1 MITAQIIVQNDE
13 QHIENC
19 IKSLMRYND
28 LFKFDIINVC
38 STDKTLEICN
48 DYKLHVTHIENIKDY
63 SKVRNDNL
71 KKYKN
76 DFFMYLHPYEK
87 LIYDENFINILK
99 NKNCYLFKVVQGTV
113 LTKEV
118 RLWNSKS
125 IKFENPVYEKLN
137 EKQGIQTNF
146 VIASNVTNYK
156 INNSKTI
163 INEWK
168 KREPLRYEPYYYE
181 AFELLKEKDYLN
193 FKNVAEHYLF
203 LDKNSKSST
212 IMRYYLSL
220 IQLHCFNDINSANSN
235 IIKCILKKPLMAEF
249 WCLLGDIFYKINDFQ
264 RAIEFYDNA
273 IILGSQRKENDDY
286 PLDIVKYKEYP
297 NSMLKKLKNNI

>member
-1 MITAQIIVQNDE
+1 MITVQIIIQNDE
-13 QHIENC
+13 QHIESC

-28 LFKFDIINVC
+28 LFKFDIINAG

-48 DYKLHVTHIENIKDY
+48 DYKLHITHIENIKDY
-63 SKVRNDNL
+63 SKARNDNL
-71 KKYKN
+71 KKFKN
-76 DFFMYLHPYEK
+76 DFLMYLHPYEK

-99 NKNCYLFKVVQGTV
+99 NKTSYLFKVVQGTV

-125 IKFENPVYEKLN
+125 IRFENPVYEKLN

-146 VIASNVTNYK
+146 VIASNITNYR
-156 INNSKTI
+156 INNSKMI

-168 KREPLRYEPYYYE
+168 KREPLKYEPYYYE

-203 LDKNSKSST
+203 LDKNSKSSI

-220 IQLHCFNDINSANSN
+220 IELHCFNDINSANSN
-235 IIKCILKKPLMAEF
+235 VIKCILKKPLMAEF

-297 NSMLKKLKNNI
+297 NNMLKKLKNNI